1 MYTIAIARIP
11 KKDVVTLNDESEN
24 TFDVCVN
31 RVLSFVIR
39 ISNKP
44 DANKDR
50 SIFIITLD
58 PLVSIV

>member
-1 MYTIAIARIP
+1 MYTIAIARIA
-11 KKDVVTLNDESEN
+11 KKDVVTLNDESKN

-31 RVLSFVIR
+31 KSLSFVIR